1 MWISINDRLP
11 DKSYRY
17 LVFRKGGYDLVYY
30 DADFKEFYKGQG
42 ITHWMPLPEPPKM
55 EGG

>member
-17 LVFRKGGYDLVYY
+17 LVFRKGGYDLVYF

-42 ITHWMPLPEPPKM
+42 ITHWMPLPQPPKL
-55 EGG
+55 EE